1 MTNNSYIYG
10 TNQANLI
17 ERDQLFAILE
27 RVIDD
32 KDVLAQV
39 KQALVLLVDIQ
50 FALSVSSIVALTDAK
65 GKILYVNDKF
75 VEISQYSE
83 EELIGQDHRIINSG
97 YHSKAFFQEFW
108 ATISSG
114 QVWHGEIKNRA
125 KDGTYYWVNTTIVPF
140 LDAEQKPYQY
150 LAIRNE
156 VTRLKETEQ
165 QLKNM
170 MVQVMDVQ
178 EQERKRISRELHD
191 GLGQSLFSLM
201 IQLDRLSAD
210 HAHIEDLH
218 ILRQHVSTMM
228 SDVRNMAWELRPSV
242 LDDLGVEPA
251 IKTYID
257 NYVEHFGI
265 EVKRT
270 GRLQRRLTPTQETV
284 MYRVLQ
290 ESLTNVAKY
299 ASVDEVEV
307 LIENTDEGISLTVKD
322 NGVGFNLD
330 KLDRRGVG
338 LFSMEER
345 AVSVGGKLF
354 IWSEAGKG
362 TQVKLLFPKD
372 VV

>member
-1 MTNNSYIYG
+1 MNKSYIYG
-10 TNQANLI
+10 KYKTNNM
-17 ERDQLFAILE
+17 EREQLFQALE
-27 RVIDD
+27 QIIDD
-32 KDVLAQV
+32 QDVLHQV
-39 KQALVLLVDIQ
+39 KHSLILLVDIQ
-50 FALSVSSIVALTDAK
+50 FALSESSIVALTDAK

-75 VEISQYSE
+75 IEISKYSE
-83 EELIGQDHRIINSG
+83 QELIGQDHRIINSG
-97 YHSKAFFQEFW
+97 HHSKSFFNEFW
-108 ATISSG
+108 TTISSG
-114 QVWHGEIKNRA
+114 NVWHGDIKNKA
-125 KDGTYYWVNTTIVPF
+125 KDGSFYWVNTTIVPF
-140 LDAEQKPYQY
+140 LDEQGKPYQY

-156 VTRLKETEQ
+156 VTKLKETEQ

-170 MVQVMDVQ
+170 MVQVMEVQ

-201 IQLDRLSAD
+201 IQMDRLIAD
-210 HAHIEDLH
+210 HQEIEDLH

-265 EVKRT
+265 EVKRK
-270 GRLQRRLTPTQETV
+270 GKLKQRLLPAQETV

-299 ASVDEVEV
+299 ATVDEVEV
-307 LIENTDEGISLTVKD
+307 SVEETDDLVTLVIKD
-322 NGVGFNLD
+322 EGVGFNIN
-330 KLDRRGVG
+330 KLQKRGVG

-345 AVSVGGKLF
+345 AISVGGKLN
-354 IWSEAGKG
+354 IQSELGIG
-362 TQVKLLFPKD
+362 TEITLQLNK
-372 VV
+372 